1 MALQIDDR
9 EAGTLTQ
16 GNKKVI
22 EGAAILVPRIL
33 AGLEQREVYDRKMD

>member
-1 MALQIDDR
+1 MIGKQER
-9 EAGTLTQ
+9 RPKV
-16 GNKKVI
+16 KKVI